1 MADARIRKFRKMLA
15 EAPNYEAWKAAA
27 LELDFLEGNVDWKED
42 FASDLYHYELIYDRL
57 SNLRYYRQ
65 QNDMDRLKRAL
76 REGLHHDL
84 GNMGNPVL
92 YTRSRV
98 GTKHL
103 IEEYIT
109 QVCESLDYVCDT
121 PDPDFPNFDRLQ
133 FFRDT
138 LTSFGRPAL
147 LLSGGASLGMFHFGV
162 IKALWEKGLLP
173 QVVAGSSTG
182 AIIAGILGVHSDAE
196 IPEMLVPESHDLN
209 AWKWKGILSALR
221 GDGLMDQQTL
231 KECLRANIGEY
242 TFEEA
247 FQRSGRSINVSV
259 SPIQTNQR
267 TRLLCGYTSP
277 YLLVWSAVLASAA
290 VPGIFPPVTLM
301 KKDIAGN
308 VLPYMSRLKFV
319 DGTVVSDLPIERL
332 MHLYDVNFTIVSQ
345 TNPHVVPFLN
355 RRGQDEKLK
364 ASNIPLHLLKSEIQ
378 FHGQGIFDY
387 LRKRVR
393 PELLRQLSG
402 QMYSIMGQRYSGD
415 VTIAP
420 SYRFKD
426 YRRILANPDPAWM
439 KDMVLQGERATWP
452 KISMIRSHARISKTL
467 ERCIKRLKSEQR
479 RASAELHLVS
489 QSGSGQSNSG
499 KP

>member
-1 MADARIRKFRKMLA
+1 MITDPRISRFRKMLA
-15 EAPNYEAWKAAA
+15 QAGTYEQWKAAA
-27 LELDFLEGNVDWKED
+27 LELDFLEGNADWKED

-57 SNLRYYRQ
+57 SHLKQYRQ
-65 QNDMDRLKRAL
+65 QNDFDRLKRAL

-84 GNMGNPVL
+84 GNMGNPAL

-109 QVCESLDYVCDT
+109 QVCESLDFICDH
-121 PDPDFPNFDRLQ
+121 PVPGFPVYDKLQ

-138 LTSFGRPAL
+138 LTSYGRPAL

-173 QVVAGSSTG
+173 QVIAGSSIG
-182 AIIAGILGVHSDAE
+182 AIIAGILGVHTDAE
-196 IPEMLVPESHDLN
+196 VPEMLVPENHNLK
-209 AWKWKGILSALR
+209 AWKWRGLLSAMR
-221 GDGLMDQQTL
+221 GKGLMDQDTL
-231 KECLRANIGEY
+231 RRCLRENIGDY

-247 FQRSGRSINVSV
+247 YQRTGRSINISV
-259 SPIQTNQR
+259 SPVQAHQKA
-267 TRLLCGYTSP
+267 RLLCGYTSP
-277 YLLVWSAVLASAA
+277 YLLVWSAALASAA

-301 KKDIAGN
+301 KKDLGGN
-308 VLPYMSRLKFV
+308 TLPYMPRLRFV
-319 DGTVVSDLPIERL
+319 DGSVVSDLPIERL

-345 TNPHVVPFLN
+345 TNPHVVPFLTD
-355 RRGQDEKLK
+355 RGQDEKLSL
-364 ASNIPLHLLKSEIQ
+364 ANLPGHLFKSEVQ
-378 FHGQGIFDY
+378 FHGQGLFDY

-402 QMYSIMGQRYSGD
+402 QMYTIMAQRYYGD

-420 SYRFKD
+420 RYSMKHFQRM
-426 YRRILANPDPAWM
+426 LANPSPEYVREM
-439 KDMVLQGERATWP
+439 ILEGERATWP

-467 ERCIKRLKSEQR
+467 ERCVRRLKHQNR
-479 RASAELHLVS
+479 RAAELRLVHDAMP
-489 QSGSGQSNSG
+489 GR
-499 KP
+499 P